1 MSLDLII
8 VTPEGEAYSGT
19 VDQVVL
25 PGSEGE
31 FGVLEQHE
39 RVLAPLQHG
48 AIEIKLEGGSEWAA
62 VSNGFADV
70 SAERVVVL
78 ADSCSM
84 ASEIDQAQVQET
96 RGEAQ
101 AELDALADGEENES
115 RRESLTEII
124 RKAEVQL
131 EVAKK

>member
-39 RVLAPLQHG
+39 RTLAPLHHG
-48 AIEIKLEGGSEWAA
+48 AIEIKLAWGSEWAA

-70 SAERVVVL
+70 SSERVVVL
-78 ADSCSM
+78 ADYCVM
-84 ASEIDQAQVQET
+84 AGAIDKAQVQESLN
-96 RGEAQ
+96 EAQ
-101 AELDALADGEENES
+101 AELAALAEGEENEY
-115 RRESLTEII
+115 RRETLNEIVRI
-124 RKAEVQL
+124 GEVQL
-131 EVAKK
+131 EVVDK